1 VLKILFFSKRKLKIL
16 TIRMHAAMA
25 HGEAPAV
32 RQDLPVPQILAC
44 IHGNTCSY
52 SVHGKLMQEQ
62 KLQDL
67 AVTQQHELRQQRV
80 EASRAYI

>member
-1 VLKILFFSKRKLKIL
+1 LKRKLKIL

-44 IHGNTCSY
+44 IHGSTCS

>member
-1 VLKILFFSKRKLKIL
+1 VLKILFFFKGELKIL
-16 TIRMHAAMA
+16 TIRMHAAMS
-25 HGEAPAV
+25 HREAPAV

-44 IHGNTCSY
+44 IHGSTCS

-80 EASRAYI
+80 EVSRAYI

>member
-1 VLKILFFSKRKLKIL
+1 MLKILFFKGELKIL
-16 TIRMHAAMA
+16 TIRMHAAMS
-25 HGEAPAV
+25 HREAPAV

-80 EASRAYI
+80 EVSRAYI